1 MDSPLRVLHAVV
13 NMNRGGA
20 ETFIMNLYR
29 NVDRSKIQFDFLT
42 CYEGAFDEEI
52 RQMGGNIYRI
62 PYVTQAGHFAYI
74 KKLNHFFHHHKHYK
88 IVHSHMDK
96 MSGFILKAA
105 AEADIPVRIAHSHN
119 TSSEGNSLIRM
130 YKWLAGRNIPKYAT
144 NFYACSSKAADWLF
158 PNQSGTP
165 SIIKN
170 GIESDRFEFS
180 QEKRKMIRNSL
191 QLKENSFVIGH
202 IGRFNKQKN
211 HLFLLDA
218 FQETLKNL
226 PDAQLLLVGTGTLK
240 SKIEQK
246 IKVMGLEDRVHLL
259 GVRND
264 IPQLLQ
270 AMDVFAFP
278 SLHEGLPVTLIEAQC
293 AGVPCVISNAIT
305 EEVDLGCGLITRHAI
320 EHPAEWSNVLL
331 SVSQSQRNR
340 KSQGKLIRKHGYNI
354 RDTASLTEQSYLKL
368 GGLSG

>member
-1 MDSPLRVLHAVV
+1 MDGPLRVLHAVV

-42 CYEGAFDEEI
+42 CYEGVFDEEI
-52 RQMGGNIYRI
+52 RSMGGIVYRI
-62 PYVTQAGHFAYI
+62 PYVTQSGHFAYV
-74 KKLNHFFHHHKHYK
+74 KKLNHFFHHHRHYK

-96 MSGFILKAA
+96 MSGLVLKAA
-105 AEADIPVRIAHSHN
+105 AEAGIPARIAHSHN

-144 NFYACSSKAADWLF
+144 DFYACSSKAAAWLF
-158 PNQSGTP
+158 PHHSKTY

-170 GIESDRFEFS
+170 GIESERFEFS
-180 QEKRKMIRNSL
+180 LENRKEVRKSL
-191 QLKENSFVIGH
+191 QLREESFLVGH

-211 HLFLLDA
+211 HLFLLDV
-218 FQETLKNL
+218 FHETLKNH
-226 PDAQLLLVGTGTLK
+226 PDAHLLLVGTGTLQ

-246 IKVMGLEDRVHLL
+246 IKLLGIEDRVHLL

-270 AMDVFAFP
+270 AIDVFAFP

-293 AGVPCVISNAIT
+293 SGVPCVISNNIT
-305 EEVDLGCGLITRHAI
+305 QEVDLGCGLIRRHPI
-320 EHPAEWSNVLL
+320 EDPKVWAAALL
-331 SVSQSQRNR
+331 STSQSKQIR
-340 KSQGKLIRKHGYNI
+340 KSQAKLISMHGYNI
-354 RDTASLTEQSYLKL
+354 QNTASITENSYLKL
-368 GGLSG
+368 GGMSG